1 MKRATYE
8 DVDEHLLAT
17 RKYGR
22 LYAFWSIGYIEVHF
36 PEDIIILLRAWLIQ
50 MQSLHQ
56 GYRIVESEYI
66 PYSMRHVSCQL
77 VSPSNGRGGCLEA
90 IRINLYT
97 TRISDLI
104 ALFTLHQNV
113 PFYNTSFRVGPNTL
127 PSFRVTRTQ
136 IGDITRGRIAYSI
149 VIHYNS
155 KYSDYYEKYSTHG
168 KEQWTLHDF
177 LLFVGDISV
186 EGNEV
191 LIEKPLTFY
200 RESYC
205 DTCGLGACVTQR
217 INEDGGAGSQSQ
229 CPYAMEG
236 SLKCNRIGCCHGCDC
251 RLNGTTIHYLCGC
264 DCHVPCNTV
273 DQ

>member
-50 MQSLHQ
+50 LQSLHQ
-56 GYRIVESEYI
+56 GYRIVGSENI
-66 PYSMRHVSCQL
+66 PYSMRHVSCLL
-77 VSPSNGRGGCLEA
+77 VSPDAGSIRRSEA

-104 ALFTLHQNV
+104 ALFTLHQNI
-113 PFYNTSFRVGPNTL
+113 PFYDTSFRVGLNTL
-127 PSFRVTRTQ
+127 PSFHVTRTQ
-136 IGDITRGRIAYSI
+136 IGDITRGHMAYNI
-149 VIHYNS
+149 VIYYNS
-155 KYSDYYEKYSTHG
+155 KYIDYEKYSTHG

-177 LLFVGDISV
+177 LLFIGDIHV
-186 EGNEV
+186 EENEV

-205 DTCGLGACVTQR
+205 DTCHRAACVTQR
-217 INEDGGAGSQSQ
+217 INEDGGAGSQRQ

-236 SLKCNRIGCCHGCDC
+236 SLKCRRTGCCHGCDC
-251 RLNGTTIHYLCGC
+251 ILDGTTNHDMCSC
-264 DCHVPCNTV
+264 DCHVPRNTV